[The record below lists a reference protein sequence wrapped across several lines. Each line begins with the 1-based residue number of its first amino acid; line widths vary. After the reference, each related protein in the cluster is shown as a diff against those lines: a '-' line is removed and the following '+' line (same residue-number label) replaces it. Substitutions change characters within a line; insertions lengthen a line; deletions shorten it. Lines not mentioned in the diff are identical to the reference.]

1 MLLVQHV
8 EPAEGHYL
16 QADLC
21 LDESRQTEL
30 VQGPAAGPLS
40 RLTGLNW
47 FLISVQMDALKQ
59 VKIGSKAGFTGMFKV
74 KGSTWSVVD
83 VV

>member
-1 MLLVQHV
+1 MYDHVIISIHHVLLVQHV

-30 VQGPAAGPLS
+30 FQGPAAGPLS
-40 RLTGLNW
+40 RLTALNW
-47 FLISVQMDALKQ
+47 FCSSVLMDTLKR
-59 VKIGSKAGFTGMFKV
+59 VKKRF
-74 KGSTWSVVD
+74 
-83 VV
+83 